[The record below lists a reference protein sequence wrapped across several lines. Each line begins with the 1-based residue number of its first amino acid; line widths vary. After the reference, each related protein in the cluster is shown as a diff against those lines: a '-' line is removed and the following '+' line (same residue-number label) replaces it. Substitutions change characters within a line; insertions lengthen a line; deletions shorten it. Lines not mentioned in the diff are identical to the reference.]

1 LESCKL
7 RESAIMQVRTLGLCR
22 AINERERFRYD
33 RVSNEHPFD
42 NIFIARNEVIR
53 SRSDKVF

>member
-1 LESCKL
+1 
-7 RESAIMQVRTLGLCR
+7 MQVRTLGLCR